1 MAHYLRVKITLGA
14 RPAAMMTSIPARR
27 AIRRLQLG
35 GHAARTECSATATSN
50 FAQCVINGGHF
61 FDQLGI
67 GIFTRVGGEQS
78 LLIGQ

>member
-1 MAHYLRVKITLGA
+1 M
-14 RPAAMMTSIPARR
+14 
-27 AIRRLQLG
+27 QLG

-67 GIFTRVGGEQS
+67 GIFTRIGGEQAF
-78 LLIGQ
+78 LIGQQQQLIRTTQNTDQRR